1 MQQNLKWTHSI
12 RKQKSNNFMKNLTVK
27 LFEIYSLQSELNGL
41 INQQN
46 GEKVKTGILDEEI
59 SLVAKYWINQL
70 NDVITA
76 EVKTLDTQREELI
89 KKYGTAD
96 EQGGVS
102 LQMVIKEMDKDG
114 KEVSKMN
121 PNFAEFNKE
130 FNELLSQEKELSYHP
145 IKLETLTSVTSG
157 NNYPTFFKFVEA

>member
-1 MQQNLKWTHSI
+1 
-12 RKQKSNNFMKNLTVK
+12 MKNLKVK

-41 INQQN
+41 INQQS
-46 GEKVKTGILDEEI
+46 GEKIKNGMLDEEI
-59 SLVAKYWINQL
+59 GLVAKYWINQL
-70 NDVITA
+70 NDVVSA

-96 EQGGVS
+96 DQGGVS

-145 IKLETLTSVTSG
+145 IKLETLSEVKSG

>member
-1 MQQNLKWTHSI
+1 
-12 RKQKSNNFMKNLTVK
+12 MKNLIVK

-41 INQQN
+41 INQQS
-46 GEKVKTGILDEEI
+46 GEKVKNGILDEEI
-59 SLVAKYWINQL
+59 GLVAKYWINQL
-70 NDVITA
+70 NDVVSA

-96 EQGGVS
+96 DQGGVS

>member
-1 MQQNLKWTHSI
+1 
-12 RKQKSNNFMKNLTVK
+12 MKNLTVK

-70 NDVITA
+70 NDVVSA

-96 EQGGVS
+96 DQGGVS

>member
-1 MQQNLKWTHSI
+1 
-12 RKQKSNNFMKNLTVK
+12 MKNLTVK

-46 GEKVKTGILDEEI
+46 GEKVKSGILDEEI
-59 SLVAKYWINQL
+59 GLVAKYWINQL
-70 NDVITA
+70 NDVVNA
-76 EVKTLDTQREELI
+76 EAKTLDSQREELI

-145 IKLETLTSVTSG
+145 IKLETLSEVKSG

>member
-1 MQQNLKWTHSI
+1 
-12 RKQKSNNFMKNLTVK
+12 MKNLTVK

-46 GEKVKTGILDEEI
+46 GEKIKSGILDEEI
-59 SLVAKYWINQL
+59 GLVAKYWINQL
-70 NDVITA
+70 NDIVNA
-76 EVKTLDTQREELI
+76 EAKTLDTQREELI

-96 EQGGVS
+96 DQGGVS

-114 KEVSKMN
+114 KEVSKIN
-121 PNFAEFNKE
+121 PNFSEFNKE
-130 FNELLSQEKELSYHP
+130 FNELLGQEKELSYHP
-145 IKLETLTSVTSG
+145 IKLDALKDVKSG

>member
-1 MQQNLKWTHSI
+1 
-12 RKQKSNNFMKNLTVK
+12 MKNLTVK

-102 LQMVIKEMDKDG
+102 LQMVIKEMDKDV
-114 KEVSKMN
+114 K
-121 PNFAEFNKE
+121 
-130 FNELLSQEKELSYHP
+130 
-145 IKLETLTSVTSG
+145 
-157 NNYPTFFKFVEA
+157 KFLR

>member
-1 MQQNLKWTHSI
+1 
-12 RKQKSNNFMKNLTVK
+12 MKNLTVK

>member
-1 MQQNLKWTHSI
+1 
-12 RKQKSNNFMKNLTVK
+12 MKNLTVK

-46 GEKVKTGILDEEI
+46 GEKVKSGILDEEI
-59 SLVAKYWINQL
+59 GLVAKYWINQL
-70 NDVITA
+70 NDVVNA
-76 EVKTLDTQREELI
+76 EAKTLDSQREELI

>member
-1 MQQNLKWTHSI
+1 
-12 RKQKSNNFMKNLTVK
+12 MKNLKVK

-41 INQQN
+41 INQQS
-46 GEKVKTGILDEEI
+46 GEKVKNGILDEEI
-59 SLVAKYWINQL
+59 GLVAKYWINQL
-70 NDVITA
+70 NDVVSA

-145 IKLETLTSVTSG
+145 IKLETLSEVKSG

>member
-1 MQQNLKWTHSI
+1 
-12 RKQKSNNFMKNLTVK
+12 MKNLKVK

-41 INQQN
+41 INQQS
-46 GEKVKTGILDEEI
+46 GEKVKNGILDEEI
-59 SLVAKYWINQL
+59 GLVAKYWINQL
-70 NDVITA
+70 NDVVSA

-96 EQGGVS
+96 DQGGVS

-145 IKLETLTSVTSG
+145 IKLETLSEVKSG

>member
-1 MQQNLKWTHSI
+1 
-12 RKQKSNNFMKNLTVK
+12 MKNLTVK

-46 GEKVKTGILDEEI
+46 GEKVKSGILDEEI

>member
-1 MQQNLKWTHSI
+1 
-12 RKQKSNNFMKNLTVK
+12 MKNLTVK

-46 GEKVKTGILDEEI
+46 GEKVKSGILDEEI
-59 SLVAKYWINQL
+59 GLVAKYWINQL

-145 IKLETLTSVTSG
+145 IKLETLSEVKSG

>member
-1 MQQNLKWTHSI
+1 
-12 RKQKSNNFMKNLTVK
+12 MKNLTVK

-130 FNELLSQEKELSYHP
+130 FNELLSQEKELVYHP

>member
-1 MQQNLKWTHSI
+1 
-12 RKQKSNNFMKNLTVK
+12 MKNLTVK

-46 GEKVKTGILDEEI
+46 GEKVKSGILDEEI

-70 NDVITA
+70 NDVITT

>member
-1 MQQNLKWTHSI
+1 
-12 RKQKSNNFMKNLTVK
+12 MKNLTVK
-27 LFEIYSLQSELNGL
+27 LFEIYSLQSELSGL

-46 GEKVKTGILDEEI
+46 GEKIKNGILDEEI
-59 SLVAKYWINQL
+59 GLVAKYWINQL
-70 NDVITA
+70 NDIVTA
-76 EVKTLDTQREELI
+76 EVKTLDSQREELI

-114 KEVSKMN
+114 KEVSKIN

-130 FNELLSQEKELSYHP
+130 FNELLGQEKELSYHP
-145 IKLETLTSVTSG
+145 IKLEALKDVKSG

>member
-1 MQQNLKWTHSI
+1 
-12 RKQKSNNFMKNLTVK
+12 MKNLTVK

-41 INQQN
+41 INQQT
-46 GEKVKTGILDEEI
+46 GEKIKTGILDEEI

>member
-1 MQQNLKWTHSI
+1 
-12 RKQKSNNFMKNLTVK
+12 MKNLKVK

-41 INQQN
+41 INQQS
-46 GEKVKTGILDEEI
+46 GEKVKSGILDEEI
-59 SLVAKYWINQL
+59 GLVAKYWINQL
-70 NDVITA
+70 NDVVSA

-96 EQGGVS
+96 DQGGVS

-121 PNFAEFNKE
+121 PNFAEFNKD

-145 IKLETLTSVTSG
+145 IKLETLSEVKSG

>member
-1 MQQNLKWTHSI
+1 
-12 RKQKSNNFMKNLTVK
+12 MKNLTVK

-145 IKLETLTSVTSG
+145 IKLETLSEVKSG

>member
-1 MQQNLKWTHSI
+1 
-12 RKQKSNNFMKNLTVK
+12 MKNLTVK

-114 KEVSKMN
+114 KEDSKMN

>member
-1 MQQNLKWTHSI
+1 
-12 RKQKSNNFMKNLTVK
+12 MKNLKVK

-41 INQQN
+41 INQQT

-59 SLVAKYWINQL
+59 GLVAKYWINQL
-70 NDVITA
+70 NEIVSA
-76 EVKTLDTQREELI
+76 EVKTLDAQREELI

-130 FNELLSQEKELSYHP
+130 FNELLGQEKELSYHP
-145 IKLETLTSVTSG
+145 IKLETLKDVKSG

>member
-1 MQQNLKWTHSI
+1 
-12 RKQKSNNFMKNLTVK
+12 MKNLTVK

-41 INQQN
+41 INQQT
-46 GEKVKTGILDEEI
+46 GEKVKTGILDENI
-59 SLVAKYWINQL
+59 GLVAKYWINQL
-70 NDVITA
+70 NDLVGA
-76 EVKTLDTQREELI
+76 EAKVLDTQREELI

-96 EQGGVS
+96 EEGGVS

-121 PNFAEFNKE
+121 PKFAEFNKE

-145 IKLETLTSVTSG
+145 IKLETLSDVKSD
-157 NNYPTFFKFVEA
+157 NNYPNFFKFVEA

>member
-1 MQQNLKWTHSI
+1 
-12 RKQKSNNFMKNLTVK
+12 MKNLKVK

-41 INQQN
+41 INQQS
-46 GEKVKTGILDEEI
+46 GEKVKSGILDEEI
-59 SLVAKYWINQL
+59 GLVAKYWINQL
-70 NDVITA
+70 NDVVSA

-96 EQGGVS
+96 DQGGVS

-145 IKLETLTSVTSG
+145 IKLETLSEVKSG

>member
-1 MQQNLKWTHSI
+1 
-12 RKQKSNNFMKNLTVK
+12 MKNLKVK

-41 INQQN
+41 INQQS
-46 GEKVKTGILDEEI
+46 GEKIKNGILDEEI
-59 SLVAKYWINQL
+59 GLVAKYWINQL
-70 NDVITA
+70 NDVVSA

-96 EQGGVS
+96 DQGGVS

-114 KEVSKMN
+114 KEISKMN

-145 IKLETLTSVTSG
+145 IKLETLSEVKSG

>member
-1 MQQNLKWTHSI
+1 
-12 RKQKSNNFMKNLTVK
+12 MKNLKVK

>member
-1 MQQNLKWTHSI
+1 
-12 RKQKSNNFMKNLTVK
+12 MKNLTVK

-41 INQQN
+41 INQQT

>member
-1 MQQNLKWTHSI
+1 
-12 RKQKSNNFMKNLTVK
+12 MKNLTVK

-41 INQQN
+41 INQQT

-130 FNELLSQEKELSYHP
+130 FNELLSQEKELAYHP

>member
-1 MQQNLKWTHSI
+1 
-12 RKQKSNNFMKNLTVK
+12 MKNLTVK
-27 LFEIYSLQSELNGL
+27 LFEIYSLQSELSGL

-46 GEKVKTGILDEEI
+46 GEKIKNGILDEEI
-59 SLVAKYWINQL
+59 GLVAKYWINQL
-70 NDVITA
+70 NDIITA

-114 KEVSKMN
+114 KEISKIN

-130 FNELLSQEKELSYHP
+130 FNELLGQEKELSYHP
-145 IKLETLTSVTSG
+145 IKLEALKDVKSG

>member
-1 MQQNLKWTHSI
+1 
-12 RKQKSNNFMKNLTVK
+12 MKNLTVK

-41 INQQN
+41 INQQT
-46 GEKVKTGILDEEI
+46 GEKIKNGILDEEI

>member
-1 MQQNLKWTHSI
+1 
-12 RKQKSNNFMKNLTVK
+12 MKNLTVK

-130 FNELLSQEKELSYHP
+130 FNELLSQAKELSYHP

>member
-1 MQQNLKWTHSI
+1 
-12 RKQKSNNFMKNLTVK
+12 MKNLTVK
-27 LFEIYSLQSELNGL
+27 LFEIYSLQSELSGL

-46 GEKVKTGILDEEI
+46 GEKIKNGILDEEI
-59 SLVAKYWINQL
+59 GLVAKYWINQL
-70 NDVITA
+70 NDIVAA
-76 EVKTLDTQREELI
+76 EVKTLDAQREELI

-114 KEVSKMN
+114 KEVSKIN

-130 FNELLSQEKELSYHP
+130 FNELLGQEKELSYHP
-145 IKLETLTSVTSG
+145 IKLEALKDVKSG

>member
-1 MQQNLKWTHSI
+1 
-12 RKQKSNNFMKNLTVK
+12 MKNLTVK

-46 GEKVKTGILDEEI
+46 GEKVKTGILDEDI

>member
-1 MQQNLKWTHSI
+1 
-12 RKQKSNNFMKNLTVK
+12 MKNLKVK

-41 INQQN
+41 INQQS
-46 GEKVKTGILDEEI
+46 GEKVKNGILDEEI
-59 SLVAKYWINQL
+59 GLVAKYWINQL
-70 NDVITA
+70 NDVVSA

-96 EQGGVS
+96 DQGGVS

-114 KEVSKMN
+114 KEISKMN

-145 IKLETLTSVTSG
+145 IKLETLSEVKSG

>member
-1 MQQNLKWTHSI
+1 
-12 RKQKSNNFMKNLTVK
+12 MKNLTVK

-70 NDVITA
+70 NEMITA

-130 FNELLSQEKELSYHP
+130 FNELLSQEKELTYHP